1 MARDTMRRRTFLAVI
16 VLALVAA
23 TAIGVAPD
31 WQKTFDPLPSW
42 NEGTAKHEI
51 INFVNRAVAEGRP
64 DYIPPEKRIATFDND
79 GTLWV
84 EQPVYPEGVFIF
96 DRIKALAPQHPEW
109 ADTEPYK
116 SAIAGDIE
124 GVAKQGDAAFLT
136 LAIAVGS
143 GMTDAEYEQAAI
155 QWIETARHPRFDR
168 LYTELAYQPMLELL
182 SYLRDNGFK
191 TFIVSGGGTAFLRAF
206 AEKTYGIPPEQVIGS
221 AVALSYQMDQGK
233 PVLRRQDRVTAI
245 DVGPVKAERIGT
257 MIGRRPVFAAGN
269 SDGDLEMLQ
278 WTTMAIGPRFGM
290 LVHHTDAGREYAYDR
305 NSAIGHLEVAL
316 DQAPERGWF
325 VIDMKR
331 DWRTVFAFENN

>member
-1 MARDTMRRRTFLAVI
+1 MAANPMKRRTFLAVI
-16 VLALVAA
+16 AAALAIATGLAL
-23 TAIGVAPD
+23 APD
-31 WQKTFDPLPSW
+31 WKSAFDPLPSW
-42 NEGTAKHEI
+42 NEGIAKHTI
-51 INFVNRAVAEGRP
+51 IDYVRRAATEGGP

-109 ADTEPYK
+109 AETEPYK
-116 SAIAGDIE
+116 SAIAGDVE
-124 GVAKQGDAAFLT
+124 GVARQGDAAFLT
-136 LAIAVGS
+136 LAIAIGS

-168 LYTELAYQPMLELL
+168 PYTELAYQPMLELL
-182 SYLRDNGFK
+182 SYLRENGFK

-221 AVALSYQMDQGK
+221 TVALSYQMDQGK
-233 PVLRRQDRVTAI
+233 PVLRRLDRVTAI

-278 WTTMAIGPRFGM
+278 WTTLATGPRFGM
-290 LVHHTDAGREYAYDR
+290 LVHHTDADREYAYDR
-305 NSAIGHLEVAL
+305 QSVIGHLEVAL